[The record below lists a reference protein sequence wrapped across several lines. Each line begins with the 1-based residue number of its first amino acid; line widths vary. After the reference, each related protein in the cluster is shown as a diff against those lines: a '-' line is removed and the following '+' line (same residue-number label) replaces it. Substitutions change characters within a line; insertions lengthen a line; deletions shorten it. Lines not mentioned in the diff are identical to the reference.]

1 MSALSILFAG
11 LLCWNAQAQET
22 ELAPEMEPPPPVV
35 KLERIPPR
43 TSYEMGVQMGFTSLP
58 QFETDV
64 SSWPGF
70 GARFQWGKNIALHR
84 IGVGSSFSI
93 EGPAPKY
100 FAIVI
105 EPNFAWDFVSESGLS
120 LGASIG
126 PSLLLNSRLTY
137 ESSEWWPTI
146 APTAA
151 VRIGWSQSWSRM
163 GRRVHVFA
171 EPKIRI
177 IGGQAAPA
185 AAIVIGSGR
194 GK

>member
-1 MSALSILFAG
+1 MSALTLLLTG
-11 LLCWNAQAQET
+11 LLSGVAFAQDEAKSDDY
-22 ELAPEMEPPPPVV
+22 EPPPPVV

-43 TSYEMGVQMGFTSLP
+43 ASYELGVQMGFASMP
-58 QFETDV
+58 QFDTDV

-84 IGVGSSFSI
+84 IGFGSSFSL

-100 FAIVI
+100 YSLAI
-105 EPNFAWDFVSESGLS
+105 EPNVAWDFVSNSGFAM
-120 LGASIG
+120 GASIG

-137 ESSEWWPTI
+137 EASEWWPTF

-151 VRIGWSQSWSRM
+151 IRLGWSQSWSRM
-163 GRRVHVFA
+163 GRRVHFYV
-171 EPKIRI
+171 EPKLRVMSS
-177 IGGQAAPA
+177 GLAPA